1 LKTER
6 GRGYL
11 LQLGTMDYGEAWELQ
26 RRLAAARAG
35 NRIPDTLVLLEH
47 PHTYTLGRSGQRE
60 HLLMGEA
67 ERAAKGVSV
76 YEVDRGGD
84 ITYHGPGQLVGY
96 PIMYLGLPGM
106 DGHLP
111 QVDYVGFLRRIEE
124 VLIQVLAG
132 WSIVARQWE
141 GYTGVWV
148 DADEAVKLAAI
159 GVRVDGR
166 GISQHGFALNVD
178 PDLSFFEGI
187 VPCGIHEQGVSS
199 MARLLGRWLEV
210 EAVAPV
216 VAEEF
221 GREFGLEWERVGLE
235 QVEGMLY

>member
-1 LKTER
+1 
-6 GRGYL
+6 
-11 LQLGTMDYGEAWELQ
+11 MDYGEAWELQ
-26 RRLAAARAG
+26 RQLAAALAG
-35 NRIPDTLVLLEH
+35 KRIPDTLMLLEH
-47 PHTYTLGRSGQRE
+47 PHTYTLGRSGQRK

-96 PIMYLGLPGM
+96 PIMYLGCPGV

-111 QVDYVGFLRRIEE
+111 QVDYIGFLRRIEG
-124 VLIQVLAG
+124 VLIRVLAG
-132 WSIVARQWE
+132 WNIVARRWE

-148 DADEAVKLAAI
+148 DADETVKLAAI

-187 VPCGIHEQGVSS
+187 VPCGIHERGVSS
-199 MARLLGRWLEV
+199 MARLLGRPLEV
-210 EAVAPV
+210 EAAAPV

-235 QVEGMLY
+235 QVEGML